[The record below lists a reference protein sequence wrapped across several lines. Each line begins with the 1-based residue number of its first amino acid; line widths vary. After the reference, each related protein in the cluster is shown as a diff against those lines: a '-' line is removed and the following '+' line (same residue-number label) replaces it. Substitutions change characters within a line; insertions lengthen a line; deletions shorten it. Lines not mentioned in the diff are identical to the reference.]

1 MAPPKT
7 DNWIRRFT
15 VSDPRRHKKGF
26 TIYKV
31 SSIVYPRV
39 SPEAVTKV
47 VVWKRYNDF
56 KKLHQEL
63 KTKHQKLHLQDR
75 FPIFAKAKF
84 FGRFEDEV
92 VEERRKCAVTLLE
105 FIGDHP
111 PLFTSAVFVKF
122 FESGYTVDDE
132 PDTASYR
139 DDITVVESK
148 DTQPVLQSRE
158 TAPADIPSINASK
171 NTEPLMQTEGP
182 LLKLGGTW
190 EHRQQGDSI
199 SLSSHSSDEA
209 MCFTDTDS
217 TSAVSG
223 ISSPLQ
229 SSDLQF
235 FDPLQQSST
244 SSPQEADKTTLSS
257 QVSSNWSQEETND
270 SAAYII
276 EATRHVE
283 QAQQYEM
290 KGDFESAFAFYKTG
304 IACLLSGVQGDT
316 DTGRKLLVRE
326 KTAKYLLQAE
336 KLYSQ
341 HLASRSSQMPVWD
354 ELERPLPELQYYK
367 VLGVVGSV
375 MLVLNTV
382 EDRCYT
388 IKVLHKS
395 PCPVNTLKQSVVP
408 QDVPYMVKLHRYYET
423 ECAVFLI
430 LQHASGGKLWDHVSS
445 YFQSLPS
452 TPIHEFKVENVYLG
466 KKLMQPETNKRDEEE
481 EDHSYLELIRDYTSG
496 NTHCKDQQQPSN
508 VDVLTQECST
518 TVHETVPDL
527 LQQDAG
533 IWRNLNTMD
542 LVENAQKLLDSVNKT
557 LLKSETIACLSE
569 HNKLINK
576 TFLKDELIAG
586 RSDEKKTLSQDGA
599 EVFHREKGEVDNMQ
613 TLTDSVNRTLVMNDS
628 EHKMKGKSM
637 VRCKS
642 EDSSHV
648 RRRRL
653 SSGRR
658 RSITAHTRSSERRY
672 SSDDL
677 MEGHGRGIT
686 GSLDRIQQLSRLKCM
701 IDCPKPRLPE
711 ANIRVWAA
719 ELVIALNSL
728 HQWGIIC

>member
-1 MAPPKT
+1 MA
-7 DNWIRRFT
+7 
-15 VSDPRRHKKGF
+15 
-26 TIYKV
+26 
-31 SSIVYPRV
+31 
-39 SPEAVTKV
+39 A
-47 VVWKRYNDF
+47 
-56 KKLHQEL
+56 
-63 KTKHQKLHLQDR
+63 
-75 FPIFAKAKF
+75 
-84 FGRFEDEV
+84 
-92 VEERRKCAVTLLE
+92 
-105 FIGDHP
+105 
-111 PLFTSAVFVKF
+111 
-122 FESGYTVDDE
+122 
-132 PDTASYR
+132 
-139 DDITVVESK
+139 
-148 DTQPVLQSRE
+148 
-158 TAPADIPSINASK
+158 
-171 NTEPLMQTEGP
+171 
-182 LLKLGGTW
+182 
-190 EHRQQGDSI
+190 
-199 SLSSHSSDEA
+199 
-209 MCFTDTDS
+209 
-217 TSAVSG
+217 
-223 ISSPLQ
+223 
-229 SSDLQF
+229 
-235 FDPLQQSST
+235 
-244 SSPQEADKTTLSS
+244 
-257 QVSSNWSQEETND
+257 QEETQTLEGN
-270 SAAYII
+270 YL
-276 EATRHVE
+276 
-283 QAQQYEM
+283 
-290 KGDFESAFAFYKTG
+290 FEK
-304 IACLLSGVQGDT
+304 
-316 DTGRKLLVRE
+316 

-354 ELERPLPELQYYK
+354 VIPSPELERPLPELQYYK

-430 LQHASGGKLWDHVSS
+430 LQHARHTS
-445 YFQSLPS
+445 F
-452 TPIHEFKVENVYLG
+452 
-466 KKLMQPETNKRDEEE
+466 
-481 EDHSYLELIRDYTSG
+481 LE
-496 NTHCKDQQQPSN
+496 
-508 VDVLTQECST
+508 
-518 TVHETVPDL
+518 
-527 LQQDAG
+527 
-533 IWRNLNTMD
+533 
-542 LVENAQKLLDSVNKT
+542 
-557 LLKSETIACLSE
+557 
-569 HNKLINK
+569 LINK

-586 RSDEKKTLSQDGA
+586 RSDEKKTLSRSDSNIKELPSFENAKKLLESIKKTLVRSEIVASQTEDGA
-599 EVFHREKGEVDNMQ
+599 EVFHREKGDVDNMR

-728 HQWGIIC
+728 HQWGIICRDLNPNNILLGEKGHLLLTYMCRWIDVDSLVSAEAVEMLYAAPEVNGIFELTPAADWWSFGALIFELLTGKTLVTCHPGGIHSHTILNVPEYVSMEAKSLLTELLRYNPHERLGSGVNGIQDLKSHPFFSGIDWDAITSV